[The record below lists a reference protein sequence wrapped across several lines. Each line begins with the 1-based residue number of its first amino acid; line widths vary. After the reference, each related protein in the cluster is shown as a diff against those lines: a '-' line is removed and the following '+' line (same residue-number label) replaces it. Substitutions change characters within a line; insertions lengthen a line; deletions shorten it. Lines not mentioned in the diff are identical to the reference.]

1 MPIIW
6 NQSKRKQDVA
16 SKCHIVKIVNSN
28 QNLINNSTSPI
39 QSIPKKQFSMQCQTV
54 CSGMQV
60 TVQIKGKW
68 IQCLIYQPASWK
80 RLSISLANSSRS
92 ERNSLQCSPQG
103 RNQSKLSF
111 LFLHEVVRVDQ
122 TVSTV
127 SNALGYYTFNEFAI
141 FPTFHTL
148 SSNFKVRLYVCNIAT
163 IMYHL
168 YRAEKTL
175 LPTR

>member
-1 MPIIW
+1 MVGNFGGNKTCYWSLEYFKNVMPIIW

-28 QNLINNSTSPI
+28 QNLIINNSTSPI
-39 QSIPKKQFSMQCQTV
+39 QSILKKQFSMQCQTV

-103 RNQSKLSF
+103 RNQKQI
-111 LFLHEVVRVDQ
+111 VVPIL
-122 TVSTV
+122 TWT
-127 SNALGYYTFNEFAI
+127 
-141 FPTFHTL
+141 
-148 SSNFKVRLYVCNIAT
+148 C
-163 IMYHL
+163 
-168 YRAEKTL
+168 
-175 LPTR
+175 

>member
-28 QNLINNSTSPI
+28 QNLVNNSTSPI
-39 QSIPKKQFSMQCQTV
+39 QSIPKKQFSMQCQTI

-92 ERNSLQCSPQG
+92 ERNSC
-103 RNQSKLSF
+103 NVHHKAETKSKLLF
-111 LFLHEVVRVDQ
+111 LFLHELVRVDQ

-168 YRAEKTL
+168 
-175 LPTR
+175 